1 MTAPGGG
8 EERTS
13 SLTGFRIGVTA
24 ARKVEEQVQLF
35 ERRGASVVWA
45 PALSLGDNHVDD
57 ATLRAA
63 TDEVLSRPVDLFLA
77 TTGIGMKAWFAAAES
92 WGILDD
98 LLAALGSAEIL
109 ARGPK
114 SVGALRRRG
123 LRELWAPASEEF
135 EDVLEHLRGRDLTG
149 LRIVVQEHG
158 QSLSMVAH
166 ALRRRGADVTT
177 VTVYRVVAAEDPEP
191 MFHLIDEIAD
201 RAVHAVTFTSAPA
214 VAALMDAAGST
225 GRREEVVGAFQAD
238 VIASC
243 VGPVTAAAF
252 EMWGVPTIYPER
264 SRLVAMVKQL
274 ETELPSRSSGLTLE
288 VAGHT
293 LLLHGDEILLDG
305 VEVRLSPAPYAVL
318 QALLVNPG
326 HVVSRRDL
334 LGALPSGI
342 AGSEHAV
349 EMAVA
354 RLRAA
359 IGTRMIQTVVKRGY
373 RLAVAT

>member
-1 MTAPGGG
+1 MAGY
-8 EERTS
+8 
-13 SLTGFRIGVTA
+13 RIGVTA
-24 ARKVEEQVQLF
+24 ARKVDEQVQLF
-35 ERRGASVVWA
+35 ERRGATCVWA
-45 PALSLGDNHVDD
+45 PALSTEPNQVDD
-57 ATLRAA
+57 ASLRAA
-63 TDEVLSRPVDLFLA
+63 TEEVLSKPVDVFLA
-77 TTGIGMKAWFAAAES
+77 TTGIGMKGWFAAAEG
-92 WGILDD
+92 WGMLDE
-98 LLAALGSAEIL
+98 LLAALGRSEIL

-123 LRELWAPASEEF
+123 LRELWAPESEEF

-177 VTVYRVVAAEDPEP
+177 VTVYRVASAEDPGP
-191 MFHLIDEIAD
+191 MFHLVDEIAD
-201 RAVHAVTFTSAPA
+201 RTVHAVTFTSAPA
-214 VAALMDAAGST
+214 VAALMQAAGST

-252 EMWGVPTIYPER
+252 EMWGVPTIYPDR
-264 SRLVAMVKQL
+264 SRLAAMVKQL
-274 ETELPSRSSGLTLE
+274 ETELPSRTSGSSFE

-293 LLLHGDEILLDG
+293 LLLHGDEVLVDG
-305 VEVRLSPAPYAVL
+305 VEVKLSAAPFAVL

-326 HVVSRRDL
+326 HVVSRREL
-334 LGALPSGI
+334 LAALPSGI

-359 IGTRMIQTVVKRGY
+359 VGTKIVQTVVKRGY